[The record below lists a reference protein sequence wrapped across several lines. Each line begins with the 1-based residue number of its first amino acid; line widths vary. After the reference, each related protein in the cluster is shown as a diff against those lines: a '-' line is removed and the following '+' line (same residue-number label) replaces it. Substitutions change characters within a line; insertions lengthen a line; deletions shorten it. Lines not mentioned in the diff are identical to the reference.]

1 MDNIMQRKE
10 NTSPQSVAHHTAD
23 NFLAKVL
30 PKSSQLLLMLT
41 LGLNG
46 LTLVLELSGWLI
58 AFIVISLLWQGSIY
72 LTLVT
77 QPNRVVKLLVSIAG
91 LFLLALSAKQLGLL
105 NTMVHLL
112 VFSYLL
118 KPLEIKT
125 RKDFYIQVLL
135 GIFVLT
141 TSLVFIQ
148 SLYFM
153 VLVVV
158 ILLVNLMLLMSF
170 FYQPISQNQRLLA
183 KRVAL
188 TLVQSMPLAVVLF
201 VGFPKIA
208 PFWQMP
214 AAKNA
219 EVGLSDEV
227 KVGDI
232 ANLALSN
239 KLAFRVEFAQ
249 TPPSYQQMYWRT
261 LVLEDFDGVKWHQT
275 SNYKLWQQATQ
286 RSTFSPPKA
295 VDLTQI
301 PKVNYQV
308 IAEPSYQHWLFGL
321 SIMANVTSAQQKI
334 VENKNFTVSAT
345 KKISSVTS
353 YQVTSALTNQI
364 NIPLSER
371 QRQRNLRIG
380 NRQLSIS
387 TNQALQKEGQRLRV
401 LFQDDLAIVNQVLTR
416 FNQQNYHYTLN
427 PPLLSNNSLAEF
439 YFETK
444 SGFCEHYAS
453 SFTYLMRAAGIPAR
467 MVLGYLGGEHN
478 SQGNYYSVYQRDAHA
493 WSEVWIKGK
502 GWIRIDPT
510 AAVNPERVEKGFSS
524 LLQQE
529 QSLLSNDYFSGF
541 NTSQWLNQLRHML
554 EAVDYQ
560 WTKWVVGYSINDQV
574 NVIKGLYEILVK
586 YKQAIIVIVSLFFVF
601 IVSYLFLN
609 KRRKKLKITAEIR
622 LFNQLC
628 ELVATFGVVKTPIT
642 TVDQLAI
649 QIIAEQAALKVPI
662 LEFVNRFK
670 KIHYQA
676 LSQENKAIELA
687 KLKRVF
693 TEIKQLAVIK
703 RS

>member
-10 NTSPQSVAHHTAD
+10 NTSPQSVAHHTAN

-153 VLVVV
+153 VLVIV

-380 NRQLSIS
+380 NRQLSIN
-387 TNQALQKEGQRLRV
+387 TNQALLKEGQRLR
-401 LFQDDLAIVNQVLTR
+401 
-416 FNQQNYHYTLN
+416 
-427 PPLLSNNSLAEF
+427 SL
-439 YFETK
+439 
-444 SGFCEHYAS
+444 
-453 SFTYLMRAAGIPAR
+453 
-467 MVLGYLGGEHN
+467 
-478 SQGNYYSVYQRDAHA
+478 
-493 WSEVWIKGK
+493 
-502 GWIRIDPT
+502 
-510 AAVNPERVEKGFSS
+510 
-524 LLQQE
+524 
-529 QSLLSNDYFSGF
+529 
-541 NTSQWLNQLRHML
+541 
-554 EAVDYQ
+554 
-560 WTKWVVGYSINDQV
+560 
-574 NVIKGLYEILVK
+574 
-586 YKQAIIVIVSLFFVF
+586 
-601 IVSYLFLN
+601 
-609 KRRKKLKITAEIR
+609 
-622 LFNQLC
+622 
-628 ELVATFGVVKTPIT
+628 
-642 TVDQLAI
+642 
-649 QIIAEQAALKVPI
+649 
-662 LEFVNRFK
+662 
-670 KIHYQA
+670 
-676 LSQENKAIELA
+676 
-687 KLKRVF
+687 
-693 TEIKQLAVIK
+693 
-703 RS
+703 